1 MHEAASR
8 PARACLI
15 LLEPRRCFELFTTDG
30 LERTKVRA
38 DLFQLL
44 RLGPYLAYGD
54 AGNAT
59 PACGS
64 SIKITRKR
72 CSYFGEYL
80 T

>member
-15 LLEPRRCFELFTTDG
+15 LPEPRRCFELFTTDS
-30 LERTKVRA
+30 LARTKVRA
-38 DLFQLL
+38 DLFRLL

-54 AGNAT
+54 AGNAI

-64 SIKITRKR
+64 SIEITYK
-72 CSYFGEYL
+72 
-80 T
+80 